1 MWDRSDLFHHLSNF
15 PKNHRKNDKM
25 NRLRIIISATG
36 RSSGKTTVSIGLC
49 ATIRKQGLK
58 VAPFKKGPDYI
69 DPMWLTQAAEIQ
81 CRNLDFF
88 MMGEQRLLKAF
99 QRASQSVDLSL
110 IEGNMGFYDGLD
122 IEGKDSTSYL
132 AKLLKTPVILVID
145 ASRMTRGIAPLLL
158 GYQQFEPDNLIS
170 GVILN
175 KVASPRHEEKLKTA
189 ITQYCDIQV
198 LGALPRLD
206 EIEIRERHLGL
217 MPIKE
222 DFRLMPVIEEIAVAV
237 KRYVDLDAILK
248 LSESATRQAFP
259 PLPELKQNEDYQ
271 AITTPS
277 VRLGIARDSAFTF
290 YYPEN
295 LVALQHAGAE
305 LIPFNT
311 LTDSRLPE
319 VDGLYFGGG
328 FPEMFLEKL
337 AENKSL
343 REEIRNAIEQGM
355 PVYAECGGL
364 MYLARS
370 ISYNGITKEMVGAL
384 PCNVRVF
391 EKPQGHGYVTLRQ
404 RDKSNWFCFDGEIP
418 GHEFHYSQ
426 IVNPEN
432 LDFAFNLTRGKGV
445 DGKHDGIIYKNVLA
459 CYTHLHSIG
468 VPQWASQFVAFV
480 QRCKEGIAMY

>member
-1 MWDRSDLFHHLSNF
+1 M
-15 PKNHRKNDKM
+15 
-25 NRLRIIISATG
+25 RITISASG

-49 ATIRKQGLK
+49 AALKEQGLK

-69 DPMWLTQAAEIQ
+69 DPMWLSAAAGAQ
-81 CRNLDFF
+81 CHNLDFF
-88 MMGEQRLLKAF
+88 MMGEEKLIKIF
-99 QRASQSVDLSL
+99 QSASQNANLNL

-132 AKLLKTPVILVID
+132 SKLLKAPAILVID
-145 ASRMTRGIAPLLL
+145 AGRMTRGIAPLIL
-158 GYQQFEPDNLIS
+158 GYQQFEPDNLIR

-175 KVASPRHEEKLKTA
+175 KVAGTRHEKKLKSA
-189 ITQYCDIQV
+189 IAQYCGIEV
-198 LGALPRLD
+198 LGVLPGLD
-206 EIEIRERHLGL
+206 EIEIKERHLGL

-222 DFRLMPVIEEIAVAV
+222 DFRLMPVIESIAVAV
-237 KRYVDLDAILK
+237 KKYVDLDAVLK
-248 LSESATRQAFP
+248 LSASAP
-259 PLPELKQNEDYQ
+259 PLPELKQSNEYP
-271 AITTPS
+271 ASPPT

-295 LVALQHAGAE
+295 LSALQQAGAE

-311 LTDSRLPE
+311 LIDSCLPE

-343 REEIRNAIEQGM
+343 REGIRTAIEQGM

-370 ISYNGITKEMVGAL
+370 ISYNGTTKEMVGVL
-384 PCNVRVF
+384 PCDVRVY
-391 EKPQGHGYVTLRQ
+391 EKPQGHGYVTLQ
-404 RDKSNWFCFDGEIP
+404 QTGKSDWFCFDGEIP

-426 IVNPEN
+426 IVNPGE

-445 DGKHDGIIYKNVLA
+445 DGKHDGIIYKNVIA
-459 CYTHLHSIG
+459 SYTHLHSVG
-468 VPQWASQFVAFV
+468 VPQWASQFVAFIGV
-480 QRCKEGIAMY
+480 RLPPITPFKKEVDKEKYLLYNCNCSGSRFMVR